1 MSKLLHLLKETFN
14 RRSLAPAISFGQET
28 WTYSDLYTQSEI
40 IAQNLIQIHG
50 IKANDIVAIRC
61 AKSLDQMAL
70 LLALVQIG
78 ATYLPVDLDLPQAR
92 AEYILSHSKA
102 KMVITAEILQELV
115 KTPLISIAI
124 KPPTEHGF
132 YLLYTSGSTGTPK
145 GVLMGSLALHHLLE
159 WQTEET
165 ALKEKS
171 ITLQFAPLGFDV
183 HFQEIFGTLA
193 SGGHLIMVSEN
204 DRKDMTKLITI
215 INDHQINRLYLPFVA
230 FNLLSEVTMRTN
242 KSLPSVR
249 EITVAGEQLKITPH
263 IRLFISQQESAT
275 LFNHYGPTETHVV
288 TALKLDHQTVPAA
301 KWPELPSIGFAT
313 GTNKIHI
320 VDTDLNEVAAGETG
334 EILIAGLALAEG
346 YHFNDDENTKRFLTH
361 PKLGRV
367 YRTNDL
373 AKVLS
378 NGEIEF
384 LGRNDRQMKIRGHRV
399 ELSEIEVQI
408 LKVSQALTCAV
419 IPYKV
424 NELTYLKAIVSGTS
438 LKGSEIKEALK
449 AVIPEFMIPDV
460 IEVQEKMPLTSS
472 GKIDYQK
479 LTAEINPKESDSVS
493 DLEKQITAVW
503 KKHLPVQEFDSQT
516 SFFDLGGHS
525 LSLAQM
531 LLDVNETLKLNLDLV
546 EVFENNTIEKLASLC
561 GQAKKSS
568 NSKAHAKAKT
578 ETDKSD
584 KIAIIAAHGHFP
596 ESSDVQTFWKNLLA
610 QKNLVRQF
618 DPSQVHP
625 LTTVTDQ
632 HVYVSGEYPDGDT
645 FDYEHFGMSLIESQL
660 MDPQLRKFLELC
672 FEALFLSGYPSAKNS
687 SLHKNT
693 GVFAGMSSSR
703 YADLVREYPDKVNIL
718 GAFATSLGLEKDY
731 LATRVA
737 HKLNLGGPALNIN
750 TACSSSLV
758 AVIQAVESL
767 RAGKCDMALA
777 GGIAIAALDR
787 EGHSHNEGSIYS
799 ESNECRV
806 FDSNATGTIF
816 THGSGVVVLKRLTDA
831 LRDQD
836 NILGLI
842 AGVGLSND
850 GADKMSFMGPSIE
863 GQAQAIAKAHTD
875 AKISPEQLLFVE
887 AHGTGTPIGDPAE
900 VTGLTRA
907 FEKQTSAKEFCY
919 ISSVKANTGHLNAAS
934 GVVGL
939 IKALQVLRTN
949 ILPGQIH
956 VGQVNPLL
964 KLNQTPFKISTKNE
978 LLNPTKENRFAGVS
992 SFGVGGTNA
1001 HVILENFNAVV
1012 NDDRQVTLVF
1022 PGFGSQYSQM
1032 GQNLLASYS
1041 DVLSVELADLNAA
1054 LNRQGHATVANIV
1067 ASTDTALS
1075 TQQLQIFIYQ
1085 YLLAKLVIGQFN
1097 LKNITL
1103 LGCSLGEISA
1113 ACVAG
1118 LISIDDTI
1126 NFVAD
1131 RTGILKNAPEG
1142 AMLLINA
1149 NKNDYVSVLS
1159 TFDVEI
1165 AIVYSDDM
1173 FVATGLKKNILTF
1186 QTALEN
1192 QGTHS
1197 LLIESVY
1204 PYHSTKLKGSD
1215 EELTSMTKGL
1225 SLARSAY
1232 NFIKTGE
1239 SKFELSDLEYWQ
1251 THHLHKVDFDKA
1263 VKSLLASQDQS
1274 LIIEIGPQ
1282 IYLNQQIKKTAA
1294 GLNRLSQVSLVN
1306 LSTHSAFN
1314 EAHQL
1319 LTGLNDIAQYFERAR
1334 LNKKTSQLTKKVLK
1348 KTKVTL
1354 PPVQRKN
1361 QAIMQN
1367 SNTSSLDTLIQQLV
1381 TMFNDDLGYT
1391 TDPTISD
1398 VNRTHFFELGL
1409 DSLMLTQM
1417 SSLVKAKFKTAVSFR
1432 ELKEK
1437 YSTLE
1442 TLAQYI
1448 NEKNPQAIPV
1458 KVQTVKAETT
1468 ITGATATTAPMTAT
1482 ASPMM
1487 TAAIQQTVAHTS
1499 PVVKQMVNSSAL
1511 ENIIQMQL
1519 QLMQDQMNLLKGHTT
1534 TVTQTQTQ
1542 AQTQVTQAATQSVAQ
1557 PTTAAPTTEKIGV
1570 RTKDT
1575 FGAQAKIN
1583 LHSTYTQDPIV
1594 RQNIKNFEKKYN
1606 QKTQASKDFA
1616 QNSRQVHADPR
1627 SVSGFRPE
1635 TKEMT
1640 YPIVVKKSEGQYL
1653 WDLNDNTY
1661 IDMLCGFG
1669 SNFFGNKNT
1678 QIINAMQEQL
1688 KQGIE
1693 VGPQHSLTLDTARL
1707 VSELT
1712 GNERVAFCNTGSEA
1726 VLGAIRIARTVT
1738 ARKKIVSFSGSY
1750 HGIND
1755 DVIVRTGANGQTI
1768 PAASGI
1774 CPESV
1779 VNTIVLEYG
1788 SPASLDYIRANA
1800 DDIAGVLVEPVQSRR
1815 CNFQPAEFLTELR
1828 KLTLELD
1835 ICLIFDEIIT
1845 GFRIQADGAQGHF
1858 NIRADLCTYGKIIGG
1873 GLPIGI
1879 VAGKTKYMNA
1889 LDGGPWTFGDDSSP
1903 QDGVTYFAGTF
1914 VRHPL
1919 ALAACKASLEII
1931 KANPKGLFN
1940 DLNKKSEKFVT
1951 ELNQLFTNENFPL
1964 TFDRFGSLMK
1974 PRWTSAPLASEVFF
1988 AVLRYNGV
1996 HSYDGFPW
2004 FVNLAH
2010 TEAQLQEVITV
2021 FKKAINEMKIL
2032 GLFTTSTTPAIAA
2045 SNTMSHIDFIESSSD
2060 RSFIGKDKNGFPATF
2075 IEDKTNPGSFIQV
2088 SGSTHD

>member
-1 MSKLLHLLKETFN
+1 MSQLLHLLKETFN
-14 RRSLAPAISFGQET
+14 RRSLAPAMSFGQET
-28 WTYSDLYTQSEI
+28 WTYSDLDTRSEI
-40 IAQNLIQIHG
+40 IAQNLTQKHG
-50 IKANDIVAIRC
+50 IQANDIVAIRC
-61 AKSLDQMAL
+61 AKSLEQMAL
-70 LLALVQIG
+70 LFALVKIG
-78 ATYLPVDLDLPQAR
+78 ATYLPVDLDLPVQR

-102 KMVITAEILQELV
+102 KVIIDAAALTELLQPN
-115 KTPLISIAI
+115 TNSITLAH
-124 KPPTEHGF
+124 PPEHGF

-145 GVLMGSLALHHLLE
+145 GVLMGSAALHHLLD
-159 WQTEET
+159 WQIQET
-165 ALKEKS
+165 SLKEKS

-193 SGGHLIMVSEN
+193 SGGLLVMVSED
-204 DRKDMTKLITI
+204 DRKDMSKLITA
-215 INDHQINRLYLPFVA
+215 INDNSINRLYLPFVA
-230 FNLLSEVTMRTN
+230 FNLLSEVTVRTN
-242 KSLPSVR
+242 KTLNSVR
-249 EITVAGEQLKITPH
+249 EITVAGEQLKITQY
-263 IRLFISQQESAT
+263 IRNFITQQDSVT

-288 TALKLDHQTVPAA
+288 TSLKLDHKMTPAIH
-301 KWPELPSIGFAT
+301 WPELPSIGYAT
-313 GTNKIHI
+313 GTNKIFI
-320 VDTDLNEVAAGETG
+320 VDSDMNEVSPGVTG
-334 EILIAGLALAEG
+334 ELLISGLALADG

-361 PKLGRV
+361 PKFGRV

-373 AKVLS
+373 AKVLA

-399 ELSEIEVQI
+399 ELSEIEAQI
-408 LKVSQALTCAV
+408 LKVSHALTCAV

-424 NELTYLKAIVSGTS
+424 NDLNYLKAIISGTS

-449 AVIPEFMIPDV
+449 TAIPEFMIPDV
-460 IEVQEKMPLTSS
+460 IEVQEQMPLTSS

-479 LTAEINPKESDSVS
+479 LTAEINSNTSKSK
-493 DLEKQITAVW
+493 LEQQIEQKIIAIW
-503 KKHLPVQEFDSQT
+503 KKHLPVTEFDTAT

-525 LSLAQM
+525 LSLSQM
-531 LLDVNETLKLNLDLV
+531 LLDVNEILKLNLDLV

-561 GQAKKSS
+561 
-568 NSKAHAKAKT
+568 NKAHGATSATKTHLKAKT
-578 ETDKSD
+578 ETAPND
-584 KIAIIAAHGHFP
+584 KIAIIATHGHFP
-596 ESSDVQTFWKNLLA
+596 ESADVQIFWKNLLA
-610 QKNLVRQF
+610 LKNLVRTF

-625 LTTVTDQ
+625 LTTVDEN
-632 HVYVSGEYPDGDT
+632 HVFVSGEYPDGDT
-645 FDYEHFGMSLIESQL
+645 FDYEHFGMSLLESQL
-660 MDPQLRKFLELC
+660 MDPQQRKFLELC
-672 FEALFLSGYPSAKNS
+672 FEALYLAGYPAAKN
-687 SLHKNT
+687 LPTHKNT
-693 GVFAGMSSSR
+693 GVFASMSSSR
-703 YADLVREYPDKVNIL
+703 YADLVREYPDKVNTL
-718 GAFATSLGLEKDY
+718 GAFATSLGIEKDY

-777 GGIAIAALDR
+777 GGIAIAALEN

-799 ESNECRV
+799 ENNECRV

-816 THGSGVVVLKRLTDA
+816 THGSGVVVLKRLNDA
-831 LRDQD
+831 IRDHD

-842 AGVGLSND
+842 SGVGLSND
-850 GADKMSFMGPSIE
+850 GSDKMSFMGPSIE
-863 GQAQAIAKAHTD
+863 GQAQAITKAHSD

-907 FEKQTSAKEFCY
+907 FEKQTTAKEYCY

-939 IKALQVLRTN
+939 IKATQVLRTN

-956 VGQVNPLL
+956 VDAVNPLL
-964 KLNQTPFKISTKNE
+964 KLQQTPFKISTKNT
-978 LLNPTKENRFAGVS
+978 LLNPTQENRYAGVS

-1001 HVILENFNAVV
+1001 HVILESYTAET
-1012 NDDRQVTLVF
+1012 NDDRHVTLVF

-1032 GQNLLASYS
+1032 GQQLLAEHS
-1041 DVLSVELADLNAA
+1041 DVLSLELAELNAA
-1054 LNRQGHATVANIV
+1054 LNRQGYTTAKELLD
-1067 ASTDTALS
+1067 STDTALA

-1085 YLLAKLVIGQFN
+1085 YLLAKLVISRFN
-1097 LKNITL
+1097 FKNISL

-1149 NKNDYVSVLS
+1149 NKNDYVSILS
-1159 TFDVEI
+1159 SFDVEI
-1165 AIVYSDDM
+1165 AIVYSENM
-1173 FVATGLKKNILTF
+1173 FVATGLKESILKF
-1186 QTALEN
+1186 KTALEN

-1215 EELTSMTKGL
+1215 AELAAMTEGL
-1225 SLARSAY
+1225 TLKTSAY
-1232 NFIKTGE
+1232 NFIKTGDSE
-1239 SKFELSDLEYWQ
+1239 FELTDLAYWQ

-1263 VKSLLASQDQS
+1263 VRSLIASQEQS

-1282 IYLNQQIKKTAA
+1282 IYLTQQIKKTAA
-1294 GLNRLSQVSLVN
+1294 QMNVSHKVSLINISTHVSANEVSQLIDGLN
-1306 LSTHSAFN
+1306 
-1314 EAHQL
+1314 E
-1319 LTGLNDIAQYFERAR
+1319 IAQHFESAR
-1334 LNKKTSQLTKKVLK
+1334 LNRKTSQLTKKVLK
-1348 KTKVTL
+1348 KTKVIL
-1354 PPVQRKN
+1354 PQIQRKN
-1361 QAIMQN
+1361 KPIMQN
-1367 SNTSSLDTLIQQLV
+1367 SSTNSLDSLIQQLV
-1381 TMFNDDLGYT
+1381 TMFSDDLGYT
-1391 TDPTISD
+1391 TDSSITD
-1398 VNRTHFFELGL
+1398 MNRTHFFELGL

-1417 SSLVKAKFKTAVSFR
+1417 SSLVKAKFKTSVSFR

-1442 TLAQYI
+1442 TLAQHI
-1448 NEKNPQAIPV
+1448 NEKNPQAAPV
-1458 KVQTVKAETT
+1458 VS
-1468 ITGATATTAPMTAT
+1468 TATSIVTA
-1482 ASPMM
+1482 
-1487 TAAIQQTVAHTS
+1487 QTQTT
-1499 PVVKQMVNSSAL
+1499 PVVSTNAL

-1519 QLMQDQMNLLKGHTT
+1519 QLMQDQMNLLKGATAVTT
-1534 TVTQTQTQ
+1534 KTQTQN
-1542 AQTQVTQAATQSVAQ
+1542 VIQ
-1557 PTTAAPTTEKIGV
+1557 PTASTPTATVGV
-1570 RTKDT
+1570 ITKDT

-1616 QNSRQVHADPR
+1616 ERSRKVHADPR
-1627 SVSGFRPE
+1627 AVSGFRPE
-1635 TKEMT
+1635 TKEIT

-1678 QIINAMQEQL
+1678 QIMNAMQEQL
-1688 KQGIE
+1688 KAGIE
-1693 VGPQHSLTLDTARL
+1693 VGPQHSLALDAAQL
-1707 VSELT
+1707 VVDLT
-1712 GNERVAFCNTGSEA
+1712 GNERAAFCNTGSEA

-1738 ARKKIVSFSGSY
+1738 AKKKIVSFAGSY

-1774 CPESV
+1774 APESV
-1779 VNTIVLEYG
+1779 SNTIVLEYG
-1788 SPASLDYIRANA
+1788 VQTSLDYIRANV

-1815 CNFQPAEFLTELR
+1815 CNFQPAQFLTDLR
-1828 KLTLELD
+1828 ALTTELD

-1845 GFRIQADGAQGHF
+1845 GFRIQADGAQGFF
-1858 NIRADLCTYGKIIGG
+1858 NIKADLCTYGKIIGG

-1879 VAGKTKYMNA
+1879 VAGKAKYMNA

-1931 KANPKGLFN
+1931 KANPKSLFL
-1940 DLNKKSEKFVT
+1940 DLNKKSEKFVN
-1951 ELNQLFTNENFPL
+1951 ELNQLFVNENFPL

-1974 PRWTSAPLASEVFF
+1974 PRWTQTPLASEVFF
-1988 AVLRYNGV
+1988 ALLRYNGV

-2021 FKKAINEMKIL
+2021 FKKAINEMKTL
-2032 GLFTTSTTPAIAA
+2032 GLFTTGTYA
-2045 SNTMSHIDFIESSSD
+2045 MSRIDFIEAKAE
-2060 RSFIGKDKNGFPATF
+2060 RTIIGKDQNGFPATF
-2075 IEDKTNPGSFIQV
+2075 IEDKNNPGAYIQLNSLAV
-2088 SGSTHD
+2088 TPTGDKND

>member
-1 MSKLLHLLKETFN
+1 MIVKTFDTIFSLKPVSEIWAGQIFANYTAMSKLLHLLKETFN
-14 RRSLAPAISFGQET
+14 RRSLATAMSFGSDT
-28 WTYSDLYTQSEI
+28 WTYADLYTQSEI
-40 IAQNLIQIHG
+40 IAQNLVQIYG
-50 IKANDIVAIRC
+50 IKTNDIIAIRC

-70 LLALVQIG
+70 LLALVKIG
-78 ATYLPVDLDLPQAR
+78 ATYLPIDLDLPEAR

-102 KMVITAEILQELV
+102 KLVISAEALKELTKINS
-115 KTPLISIAI
+115 KTIAI
-124 KPPTEHGF
+124 PAPSEHSF
-132 YLLYTSGSTGTPK
+132 YLLYTSGSTGAPK
-145 GVLMGSLALHHLLE
+145 GVRMGSLALHHLLE
-159 WQTEET
+159 WQTAET
-165 ALKEKS
+165 ELKEKS

-193 SGGHLIMVSEN
+193 SGGHLVLVSEN
-204 DRKDMTKLITI
+204 DRKDMTKLINQ
-215 INDHQINRLYLPFVA
+215 INDYKINRLYLPFVA

-242 KSLPSVR
+242 KTLPSVR

-263 IRLFISQQESAT
+263 IRNFISQQQSVV

-288 TALKLDHQTVPAA
+288 TALKLNPQTLPAA
-301 KWPELPSIGFAT
+301 QWPELPSIGFAT
-313 GTNKIHI
+313 GKNQIYI
-320 VDTDLNEVAAGETG
+320 VDTDLNEVPAGDTG
-334 EILIAGLALAEG
+334 EILIAGRALAEG
-346 YHFNDDENTKRFLTH
+346 YHFNEDENTKRFLIH
-361 PKLGRV
+361 SKFGRV

-373 AKVLS
+373 AKLLP

-399 ELSEIEVQI
+399 ELSEIEAQI
-408 LKVSQALTCAV
+408 LKVTKALTCAV

-424 NELTYLKAIVSGTS
+424 NDLTYLKAIISGTS
-438 LKGSEIKEALK
+438 LNGLETKEALK
-449 AVIPEFMIPDV
+449 MVIPEFMIPDV
-460 IEVQEKMPLTSS
+460 IEVHVNMPLTAS

-479 LTAEINPKESDSVS
+479 LTADISSAESE
-493 DLEKQITAVW
+493 LEKQITAIW
-503 KKHLPVQEFDSQT
+503 KKHLPIQEFNTQT

-525 LSLAQM
+525 LSLSQM

-546 EVFENNTIEKLASLC
+546 EVFENNTIEKLVLLC
-561 GQAKKSS
+561 RKVKKTSVSDDSS
-568 NSKAHAKAKT
+568 SKTKVDH
-578 ETDKSD
+578 EMSH

-610 QKNLVRQF
+610 QKNLVRTF
-618 DPSQVHP
+618 APTEVNP
-625 LTTVTDQ
+625 LTTVTDD
-632 HVYVSGEYPDGDT
+632 HVFVSGEYPDGDT
-645 FDYEHFGMSLIESQL
+645 FDYEHFGMSLLESQL
-660 MDPQLRKFLELC
+660 MDPQQRKFLELS
-672 FEALFLSGYPSAKNS
+672 FEALFLAGYPSAKNKP
-687 SLHKNT
+687 LHKNT

-703 YADLVREYPDKVNIL
+703 YADLVREHPDKVNIL

-758 AVIQAVESL
+758 AIIQAVESL
-767 RAGKCDMALA
+767 RSRKCDMALA
-777 GGIAIAALDR
+777 GGIAIAALEH

-799 ESNECRV
+799 KNNECRV
-806 FDSNATGTIF
+806 FDSDATGTIF

-831 LRDQD
+831 IRDQD

-850 GADKMSFMGPSIE
+850 GADKMSFMGPSID
-863 GQAQAIAKAHTD
+863 GQAQAIINAHTD
-875 AKISPEQLLFVE
+875 AQINPEQLIFVE

-900 VTGLTRA
+900 LTGLNRA
-907 FEKQTSAKEFCY
+907 FEKQTAAKEFCY
-919 ISSVKANTGHLNAAS
+919 LSSVKANTGHLNAAS

-939 IKALQVLRTN
+939 IKAMQVLRTS

-956 VGQVNPLL
+956 LDQINPLL
-964 KLNQTPFKISTKNE
+964 KLNQTPFKISRQNKMLNLTKN
-978 LLNPTKENRFAGVS
+978 NRFAGVS

-1001 HVILENFNAVV
+1001 HVILESYTPEK

-1022 PGFGSQYSQM
+1022 PGFGSQYSQL
-1032 GQNLLASYS
+1032 GQKLLTDYS
-1041 DVLSVELADLNAA
+1041 DMMTVQIADLNAA
-1054 LNRQGHATVANIV
+1054 LKRQGHSTVSNILF
-1067 ASTDTALS
+1067 SIDTKLS

-1085 YLLAKLVIGQFN
+1085 YLLAKLVINQFN
-1097 LKNITL
+1097 LQNINL
-1103 LGCSLGEISA
+1103 IGCSLGEISA

-1126 NFVAD
+1126 NFVAG
-1131 RTGILKNAPEG
+1131 RTEILKNSAKG

-1149 NKNDYVSVLS
+1149 NKNNYVSALAS
-1159 TFDVEI
+1159 FDVEI
-1165 AIVYSDDM
+1165 AIIYSDDM
-1173 FVATGLKKNILTF
+1173 FVATGLKSHILAF

-1215 EELTSMTKGL
+1215 QELLAMTEGL
-1225 SLARSAY
+1225 TLKSLAF
-1232 NFIKTGE
+1232 NLIKTGE
-1239 SKFELSDLEYWQ
+1239 SEFELTDLAYWQ

-1263 VKSLLASQDQS
+1263 VKSILSEQDQP

-1282 IYLNQQIKKTAA
+1282 AYLNQQIKKTAA
-1294 GLNRLSQVSLVN
+1294 QINDKSEISLVN
-1306 LSTHSAFN
+1306 LSTHSAAQ
-1314 EAHQL
+1314 ESAQVI
-1319 LTGLNDIAQYFERAR
+1319 TGLNDIAQYFERAR
-1334 LNKKTSQLTKKVLK
+1334 LNKKTSQFTKNVLK
-1348 KTKVTL
+1348 KTKVKL

-1361 QAIMQN
+1361 KAIMQN
-1367 SNTSSLDTLIQQLV
+1367 SKTSSLDTLIQQLV
-1381 TMFNDDLGYT
+1381 SMFNDDLGYT
-1391 TDPTISD
+1391 TDPSIKD

-1417 SSLVKAKFKTAVSFR
+1417 SSLVKAKFKTSVSFR

-1442 TLAQYI
+1442 TLAQHI
-1448 NEKNPQAIPV
+1448 QEKNPQAALAIIQTAPSTSQPV
-1458 KVQTVKAETT
+1458 EQTVVK
-1468 ITGATATTAPMTAT
+1468 
-1482 ASPMM
+1482 ASP
-1487 TAAIQQTVAHTS
+1487 AVQ
-1499 PVVKQMVNSSAL
+1499 QMVNSSAL

-1519 QLMQDQMNLLKGHTT
+1519 QLMQEQMNLLNGHTT
-1534 TVTQTQTQ
+1534 
-1542 AQTQVTQAATQSVAQ
+1542 A
-1557 PTTAAPTTEKIGV
+1557 TTAVTTPVVATTTTEKIGV

-1583 LHSTYTQDPIV
+1583 LHSTYTQDSVV

-1606 QKTQASKDFA
+1606 LKTQASKDFA
-1616 QNSRQVHADPR
+1616 ESSRQVHADPR

-1738 ARKKIVSFSGSY
+1738 ARKKIVSFAGSY

-1779 VNTIVLEYG
+1779 SNTIVLEYG
-1788 SPASLDYIRANA
+1788 SPAALDYIRAHA

-1815 CNFQPAEFLTELR
+1815 CHFQPAQFLTDLR

-1845 GFRIQADGAQGHF
+1845 GFRIQADGAQGYF
-1858 NIRADLCTYGKIIGG
+1858 NIKADLCTYGKIIGG

-1889 LDGGPWTFGDDSSP
+1889 LDGGPWAFGDDSSP

-1940 DLNKKSEKFVT
+1940 DLNKKSEKFVN
-1951 ELNQLFTNENFPL
+1951 ELNQLFTTEKFPL

-1974 PRWTSAPLASEVFF
+1974 PRWTTAPLASEVFF

-2010 TEAQLQEVITV
+2010 TEAQLQEVVAV
-2021 FKKAINEMKIL
+2021 FKKAINEMKTL
-2032 GLFTTSTTPAIAA
+2032 GLFTTGTTPTIP
-2045 SNTMSHIDFIESSSD
+2045 STHTMAHIDFVETNTQ
-2060 RSFIGKDKNGFPATF
+2060 RSYIGKDKNGFPATF
-2075 IEDKTNPGSFIQV
+2075 IEDKNNPGSFIQV
-2088 SGSTHD
+2088 GQNTHD

>member
-14 RRSLAPAISFGQET
+14 RRSLAPAMSFGQET
-28 WTYSDLYTQSEI
+28 WTYSDLDVHSET
-40 IAQNLIQIHG
+40 IAQNLVQIYG
-50 IKANDIVAIRC
+50 IKANDIIAIRC
-61 AKSLDQMAL
+61 EKSLDLMAL
-70 LLALVQIG
+70 LLALVKIG
-78 ATYLPVDLDLPQAR
+78 ATYLPVDMDLPAQR

-102 KMVITAEILQELV
+102 KLTITAENLNQLL
-115 KTPLISIAI
+115 KANAQKISIAH
-124 KPPTEHGF
+124 PTEHNF
-132 YLLYTSGSTGTPK
+132 YLLYTSGSTGQPK
-145 GVLMGSLALHHLLE
+145 GVLMGSEALNHLLE
-159 WQTEET
+159 WQIQET
-165 ALKEKS
+165 SLKEKS

-193 SGGHLIMVSEN
+193 SGGHLVMVSEN
-204 DRKDMTKLITI
+204 DRKDMVKLIVK
-215 INDHQINRLYLPFVA
+215 INDHSINRLYLPFVA

-242 KSLPSVR
+242 KTLPSVQ
-249 EITVAGEQLKITPH
+249 EITVAGEPLKITQH
-263 IRLFISQQESAT
+263 IRNFISQQQNAI

-288 TALKLDHQTVPAA
+288 TALKLDHQTLPVS
-301 KWPELPSIGFAT
+301 KWPELPSIGYAT

-320 VDTDLNEVAAGETG
+320 VDADLNEVPHGETG
-334 EILIAGLALAEG
+334 ELLIAGLALAEG
-346 YHFNDDENTKRFLTH
+346 YHFNEAENAKRFLRH

-373 AKVLS
+373 AKVLT

-399 ELSEIEVQI
+399 ELSEIEAQI
-408 LKVSQALTCAV
+408 LKLSNALTCAV

-424 NELTYLKAIVSGTS
+424 NDLTYLKAIVSGTA

-449 AVIPEFMIPDV
+449 TIIPEFMIPDL
-460 IEVQEKMPLTSS
+460 IEVQDVMPLTSS

-479 LTAEINPKESDSVS
+479 LTAEINSTVSASGS
-493 DLEKQITAVW
+493 DLEKQITAIW

-531 LLDVNETLKLNLDLV
+531 LLDVNETLNLNLDLV
-546 EVFENNTIEKLASLC
+546 DVFESNTVEKLASLS
-561 GQAKKSS
+561 GKAQGMSS
-568 NSKAHAKAKT
+568 TKTHAKAKV
-578 ETDKSD
+578 EEVKSD

-596 ESSDVQTFWKNLLA
+596 ESSDVQMFWKNLLA
-610 QKNLVRQF
+610 QKNLVRTF
-618 DPSQVHP
+618 AASEVHP
-625 LTTVTDQ
+625 LTSVTDE

-645 FDYEHFGMSLIESQL
+645 FDYEHFGMSLLESQL
-660 MDPQLRKFLELC
+660 MDPQQRKFLELC
-672 FEALFLSGYPSAKNS
+672 FEALYLSGYPSDKKS
-687 SLHKNT
+687 TLHKNT
-693 GVFAGMSSSR
+693 GVFASMSSSR
-703 YADLVREYPDKVNIL
+703 YADLVREFPDKVEIL

-767 RAGKCDMALA
+767 RAGICDMALA

-799 ESNECRV
+799 ENDQCRV
-806 FDSNATGTIF
+806 FDIRATGTIF
-816 THGSGVVVLKRLTDA
+816 THGSGVVVLKRLSDA
-831 LRDQD
+831 IRDQD

-863 GQAQAIAKAHTD
+863 GQAQAIAKAHAD

-919 ISSVKANTGHLNAAS
+919 ITSVKANTGHLNAAS

-939 IKALQVLRTN
+939 IKATQVLRTN

-956 VGQVNPLL
+956 VDQVNPLL
-964 KLNQTPFKISTKNE
+964 KLNQTPFKISAKNT
-978 LLNPTKENRFAGVS
+978 LLSTTNENRYAGVS

-1001 HVILENFNAVV
+1001 HVILESYVPKT
-1012 NDDRQVTLVF
+1012 NDDHHVTLVF
-1022 PGFGSQYSQM
+1022 PGFGSQYSLM
-1032 GQNLLASYS
+1032 GQNLLTSYS
-1041 DVLSVELADLNAA
+1041 EALTSELAELNAA
-1054 LNRQGHATVANIV
+1054 LIRQGLPGPHGLLE
-1067 ASTDTALS
+1067 SSDTALS

-1085 YLLAKLVIGQFN
+1085 YLLAKLVIKKFN
-1097 LKNITL
+1097 FRNITL

-1118 LISIDDTI
+1118 LMSIDDTI
-1126 NFVAD
+1126 SFVAD

-1149 NKNDYVSVLS
+1149 NKNDYVSVFN

-1173 FVATGLKKNILTF
+1173 FVATGLKQSILKF
-1186 QTALEN
+1186 QKALEN

-1204 PYHSTKLKGSD
+1204 PYHSTKLQGSD
-1215 EELTSMTKGL
+1215 EELTSMTKGM
-1225 SLARSAY
+1225 SLRSSAF

-1239 SKFELSDLEYWQ
+1239 STYELSDLRYWQ

-1263 VKSLLASQDQS
+1263 VKSLLTVQEKS
-1274 LIIEIGPQ
+1274 LIIEVGPQ

-1294 GLNRLSQVSLVN
+1294 RLSRTDKVSLVN
-1306 LSTHSAFN
+1306 LSTHTAAN
-1314 EAHQL
+1314 EAATL
-1319 LTGLNDIAQYFERAR
+1319 ITGLNEIAQHFESAR
-1334 LNKKTSQLTKKVLK
+1334 LNKKTSQLTKKILK

-1354 PPVQRKN
+1354 PTVQRKN

-1367 SNTSSLDTLIQQLV
+1367 SNTGSQDLLIQQLI
-1381 TMFNDDLGYT
+1381 TMFNDDLGYS
-1391 TDPTISD
+1391 TDPSIAD

-1417 SSLVKAKFKTAVSFR
+1417 SSLVKAKFKTSVSFR

-1442 TLAQYI
+1442 NLAQLI
-1448 NEKNPQAIPV
+1448 NEKNPRAASPIP
-1458 KVQTVKAETT
+1458 
-1468 ITGATATTAPMTAT
+1468 GATATTTPMTAT
-1482 ASPMM
+1482 TQQAVAQTTPM
-1487 TAAIQQTVAHTS
+1487 IKPIVS
-1499 PVVKQMVNSSAL
+1499 CSSL

-1519 QLMQDQMNLLKGHTT
+1519 QLMQDQMNLLKGSTTAVTQTTSTVVQAQTVTPATASTSAQATTT
-1534 TVTQTQTQ
+1534 TV
-1542 AQTQVTQAATQSVAQ
+1542 
-1557 PTTAAPTTEKIGV
+1557 GV
-1570 RTKDT
+1570 RTKET

-1583 LHSTYTQDPIV
+1583 LHSTYTADPVV

-1606 QKTQASKDFA
+1606 QKTSASKDFA
-1616 QNSRQVHADPR
+1616 QRSRHVHADPR
-1627 SVSGFRPE
+1627 AVSGFRPE

-1678 QIINAMQEQL
+1678 QITNAMQEQL
-1688 KQGIE
+1688 QQGIE
-1693 VGPQHSLTLDTARL
+1693 VGPQHSLALDAAKL

-1738 ARKKIVSFSGSY
+1738 AKKKIVSFAGSY

-1779 VNTIVLEYG
+1779 SNTIVLEYG
-1788 SPASLDYIRANA
+1788 VQSSLDYIRAHA
-1800 DDIAGVLVEPVQSRR
+1800 DEIAGVLVEPVQSRR
-1815 CNFQPAEFLTELR
+1815 CNFQPVQFLTDLR
-1828 KLTLELD
+1828 SLTTELD
-1835 ICLIFDEIIT
+1835 LCLIFDEIIT
-1845 GFRIQADGAQGHF
+1845 GFRIQADGAQGYF
-1858 NIRADLCTYGKIIGG
+1858 NIKADLCTYGKIIGG
-1873 GLPIGI
+1873 GLPVGI
-1879 VAGKTKYMNA
+1879 VAGKAKYMNA
-1889 LDGGPWTFGDDSSP
+1889 LDGGPWAFGDDSSP

-1951 ELNQLFTNENFPL
+1951 QLNQIFANENFPL

-1988 AVLRYNGV
+1988 ALLRYNGV

-2010 TEAQLQEVITV
+2010 TEAQLQEVISV
-2021 FKKAINEMKIL
+2021 FKKAINEMKTL
-2032 GLFTTSTTPAIAA
+2032 GLFTMGTLPVITSA
-2045 SNTMSHIDFIESSSD
+2045 NTMSHIDFIEPKAD
-2060 RSFIGKDKNGFPATF
+2060 RTIIGKDKNGFPATF
-2075 IEDKTNPGSFIQV
+2075 VEDKNNPGSFIQV
-2088 SGSTHD
+2088 SSHD